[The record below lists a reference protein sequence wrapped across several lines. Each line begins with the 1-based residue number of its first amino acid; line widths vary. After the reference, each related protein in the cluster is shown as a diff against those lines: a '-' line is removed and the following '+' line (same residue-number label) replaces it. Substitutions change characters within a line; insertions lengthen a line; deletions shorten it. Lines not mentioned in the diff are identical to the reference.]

1 MMANSVGAIVAL
13 VQMGVLEIHPW
24 GSREGALDRPDV
36 IVMDF
41 DPDERCRGQSL
52 VDAVTVL
59 RKLLDTLGL
68 AGYLR
73 TTGGK
78 GLHVV
83 LPIEPAHDWETVK
96 AFTKAIADLMV
107 RTFPDRF
114 TVEAREARAHRQ
126 DLRRLPAQRRR
137 RDRDRVLL
145 GAREA
150 QRAGRDAHRLER
162 ARHRRALRPLQR
174 AQRAGAP
181 RRRRKDPWT
190 RLLRSRGSRSR
201 RRCSSGSA

>member
-1 MMANSVGAIVAL
+1 
-13 VQMGVLEIHPW
+13 MGVLEIHPW
-24 GSREGALDRPDV
+24 GSREGSLDRPDV

-41 DPDERCRGQSL
+41 DPDESLPWTSL

-68 AGYLR
+68 TGYLR

-83 LPIEPAHDWETVK
+83 LPIEPRHDWDTVK

-114 TVEAREARAHRQ
+114 TSKLEKRVRTGKIFVDYLRNAEGATAIASYSVRAKRNAPVAMPIAWSELATDVRFDKFNVRNAPARLA
-126 DLRRLPAQRRR
+126 
-137 RDRDRVLL
+137 
-145 GAREA
+145 
-150 QRAGRDAHRLER
+150 
-162 ARHRRALRPLQR
+162 
-174 AQRAGAP
+174 
-181 RRRRKDPWT
+181 RRKDPWT
-190 RLLRSRGSRSR
+190 GFFDRAQSITPAMLQQLGVRAAR
-201 RRCSSGSA
+201 